1 MPRIETHPLTPDR
14 WDDLAALFETNAVT
28 RGCWCMWFRLPTD
41 EFRRCSGDGNRDAL
55 RQIVE
60 EADVPP
66 GVLAYLDGTPAGWCA
81 VAPRHEYTRIAR
93 SRTLKPVD
101 DQPAWSIVCFFVA
114 KHARGSGVTHRLL
127 DAAIRFAA
135 KHGAKLIEGYPV
147 DPSLGPVTPDAAYH
161 GLQPLFERAGF
172 TESARRSAKRPI
184 MRRRL

>member
-1 MPRIETHPLTPDR
+1 LTPDR
-14 WDDLAALFETNAVT
+14 WGDLAALFEANAVT

-127 DAAIRFAA
+127 DAAIRFAR

-172 TESARRSAKRPI
+172 AESARRSAKRPI